1 MERREEPVAST
12 DEVAYGRS
20 VDAQEGERAPG
31 APPAGEGAPAGAAPE
46 GGAPPGSAPR
56 GGAPVGV
63 APGGGQPAQP
73 QAAATAQPAT
83 PGGHPEAPPAPA
95 GHEHG
100 GGAAPGTAAGTAGEG
115 HSTSATDGAS
125 GGMPLLSSGDTDAF
139 ERRWQDIQVGFV
151 DEPRNC
157 VQEADGLVAEV
168 MKRLAEGFAEER
180 RSLEGQWDRGDQ
192 VSTEDLRVALQRYRS
207 FFNRLLSTSG

>member
-20 VDAQEGERAPG
+20 VEADERERAP
-31 APPAGEGAPAGAAPE
+31 AGAPAGGQP
-46 GGAPPGSAPR
+46 
-56 GGAPVGV
+56 
-63 APGGGQPAQP
+63 APGGA
-73 QAAATAQPAT
+73 
-83 PGGHPEAPPAPA
+83 
-95 GHEHG
+95 G
-100 GGAAPGTAAGTAGEG
+100 GGG
-115 HSTSATDGAS
+115 

-157 VQEADGLVAEV
+157 VEQADGLVAEV